1 VRDDHIG
8 GTFSKMSV
16 IELPTVAPHVRKRR
30 RGNPNWKKG
39 QPPAGPGRAKGS
51 PNKYTREIK
60 QAILDAVEYVGEEK
74 AGEYLASLKRKIS
87 KDDPL
92 AAQKQKMIDDANAN
106 LPRGISAYLVWISRD
121 YPQVAC
127 AMLARMM
134 PQQITAEH
142 KVEHTYHSLE
152 EIGNRLRE
160 LGLPAQR
167 IYPLLEAKADDAG

>member
-1 VRDDHIG
+1 
-8 GTFSKMSV
+8 MSV

-60 QAILDAVEYVGEEK
+60 QALLDAVEYVGEETVATALKELPEPERDK
-74 AGEYLASLKRKIS
+74 AEHDL
-87 KDDPL
+87 
-92 AAQKQKMIDDANAN
+92 NT
-106 LPRGISAYLVWISRD
+106 PRGVTAFLVWIARE

-134 PQQITAEH
+134 PQRTESTH

-167 IYPLLEAKADDAG
+167 IYPLLFLRIGNLRAGKIFSRFVIGF